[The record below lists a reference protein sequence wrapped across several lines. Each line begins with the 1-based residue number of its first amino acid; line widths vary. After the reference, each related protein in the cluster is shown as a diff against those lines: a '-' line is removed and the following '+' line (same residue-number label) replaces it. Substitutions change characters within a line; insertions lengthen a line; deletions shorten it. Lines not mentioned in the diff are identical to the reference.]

1 MFPAWVFLLISLYL
15 AGPMTGY
22 AEHNFPAFA
31 KATADLRAMGYAVVS
46 PAEEHP
52 VGMEPYASWDWNAFL
67 RADLRVML
75 QQDMVALLP
84 QWYISRGASLERE
97 TAIAVGIKAW
107 PVSDFLVPAVA
118 DRLLRRPKKIVWQD
132 SVPVRPAWEEEADTC
147 VVGSP
152 RPNVVCEGDCCPA
165 EDNRWLCTLPEGHT
179 SQHVA
184 SGTGLVRAV
193 WKAK

>member
-1 MFPAWVFLLISLYL
+1 MFFAWVFLLISLYL

-22 AEHNFPAFA
+22 ADHNFPAFA
-31 KATADLRAMGYAVVS
+31 KATADLRAAGYAVVS

-52 VGMEPYASWDWNAFL
+52 VDVEPYASWDWNAFL

-97 TAIAVGIKAW
+97 TAVAVGIKAW
-107 PVSDFLVPAVA
+107 PVSDFLIPAVA
-118 DRLLRRPKKIVWQD
+118 ARLLGVPIKATWQ
-132 SVPVRPAWEEEADTC
+132 EEAEAC

-152 RPNVVCEGDCCPA
+152 RPNVVHKGDCCDA
-165 EDNRWLCTLPEGHT
+165 EDNRWLCTLPKGHT

-184 SGTGLVRAV
+184 SGTALVRAV
-193 WKAK
+193 WKRA